1 MGLQILQPLRLNNK
15 HIFRIKLFLKKA
27 ARRSDKTSRVVWFNL
42 FPHLPLSKKIEGSR
56 MGKGTGKLS
65 AWVVEIPSGL
75 NIFEFK
81 NLRFGR
87 AKYFIQQVGF
97 KLPVKSKMNINNNF
111 KKVNL
116 PLSHSKKFYY
126 NSFW

>member
-1 MGLQILQPLRLNNK
+1 
-15 HIFRIKLFLKKA
+15 
-27 ARRSDKTSRVVWFNL
+27 
-42 FPHLPLSKKIEGSR
+42 

-126 NSFW
+126 NSF